1 MEAGQETEEGLRQAL
16 ELAAN
21 AQENILLSVLAI
33 VVVWA
38 IRWLVLRLANQRIDE
53 PRVRYQWGKG
63 SGYVAFVLILV
74 LLSQIW
80 VEALRDMGT
89 FLGLLTAGLAIA
101 LRDLVSNMAG
111 WAFIL
116 FRHPFRV
123 GDRVQVGENA
133 GDVVDIRLF
142 QFSLLEIG
150 NWVAADQSTGRIIHV
165 PNARVFS
172 HPLANYTAEFPF
184 VWHEIP
190 VLITFESDWKR
201 AREILLDLVTRE
213 TADVVENAQSAV
225 KAASRKLYIHYGT
238 LTPTVYTSADAS
250 GVLLTMRFI
259 SPARRRRGL
268 HQAIWEG
275 ILEAFSAEDGIDLA
289 YPTQRVYTNLLEGKP
304 GARADLPDLSGLGS
318 GPAEPGAMGGSGGM
332 SGSGSDQR
340 SGEAGGRTQK

>member
-1 MEAGQETEEGLRQAL
+1 MGEGQETEEGLRQAL
-16 ELAAN
+16 ELAAD
-21 AQENILLSVLAI
+21 AQESILLSLLVIIL
-33 VVVWA
+33 VWG
-38 IRWLVLRLANQRIDE
+38 IRWIVLRLVTQRIDE

-150 NWVAADQSTGRIIHV
+150 NWVGADQSTGRIIHV

-172 HPLANYTAEFPF
+172 HPVANYTAEFPF

-190 VLITFESDWKR
+190 VLITFESDWKK
-201 AREILLDLVTRE
+201 ARELLMEVVARE
-213 TADVVENAQSAV
+213 TADVVETARSAV
-225 KAASRKLYIHYGT
+225 KKASRKLYIHYGT

-250 GVLLTMRFI
+250 GVLLTLRFI
-259 SPARRRRGL
+259 SPVRRRRGL
-268 HQAIWEG
+268 HQVIWEG
-275 ILEAFSAEDGIDLA
+275 ILEAFANEDGIDLA

-304 GARADLPDLSGLGS
+304 GARADLPDLPGRGM
-318 GPAEPGAMGGSGGM
+318 GPRQMGGPE
-332 SGSGSDQR
+332 GS
-340 SGEAGGRTQK
+340 